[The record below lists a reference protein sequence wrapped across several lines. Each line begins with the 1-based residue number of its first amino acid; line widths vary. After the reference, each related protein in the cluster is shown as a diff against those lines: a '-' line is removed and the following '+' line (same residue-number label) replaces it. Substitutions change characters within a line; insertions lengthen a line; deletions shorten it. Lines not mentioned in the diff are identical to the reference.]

1 MGFLKKTQAENPGDE
16 FPGGEIDDGFT
27 DVPAD
32 DIAGD
37 EVSIR
42 DSLKDQAQT
51 GTEDES
57 VSEEIVAP
65 ADVPGEQPGQDD
77 LMDGLPSSIYLLREI
92 LRNHDWSENPADPAG
107 QMIEWT
113 MIESMIR
120 SAIDA
125 GHRAHVERVWAEVAP
140 PSHGGLADVLASL
153 PQDSAGAAGPDAAQP
168 ALEEVHIA
176 EDAAMGVEPHLRTFQ
191 MPKDDRLPEPYLR
204 TISPDD
210 VLDGQYRHIPDEA
223 FSQPYQ
229 GQEWATRPEA
239 VRPAP
244 AANSAAPHPEGTPT
258 AGGTDL
264 LSKAL
269 SAPFALA
276 SAAGSLVLG
285 SLKTMGDQARS
296 FYQKRAVNGHQV
308 LERQLN
314 DHATRIDGL
323 TSRLRQSGMGE
334 FIAELKAT
342 GRPANEIFDGMKP
355 GGPYE
360 KFGRRF
366 SSLME
371 DADFAANYANLQRH
385 MDEFGDLASRY
396 AKAGID
402 LNLDYSDAVDRNLS
416 KISAAT
422 EGFPGMKDGAFKHLQ
437 EMAQQIGERIKR
449 LVDRLMGRLAPQ

>member
-1 MGFLKKTQAENPGDE
+1 MGFLKKTQSENPGDE
-16 FPGGEIDDGFT
+16 GSVGDIDDGVA
-27 DVPAD
+27 DVP
-32 DIAGD
+32 ID
-37 EVSIR
+37 EISVEETEIR
-42 DSLKDQAQT
+42 ESLKDK
-51 GTEDES
+51 G
-57 VSEEIVAP
+57 P
-65 ADVPGEQPGQDD
+65 ADREDDPVTDEAVASGEAPGEQIEQDD

-125 GHRAHVERVWAEVAP
+125 GHRGHVERVWAEVAP
-140 PSHGGLADVLASL
+140 PGHGGLAEVLASL
-153 PQDSAGAAGPDAAQP
+153 PQGSAEPAGPEVVQPVQDEARDAE
-168 ALEEVHIA
+168 L
-176 EDAAMGVEPHLRTFQ
+176 GVEPHLHTFQ
-191 MPKDDRLPEPYLR
+191 MHGADRPPEPYLR
-204 TISPDD
+204 TITPDD
-210 VLDGQYRHIPDEA
+210 MLDGQYRHIPDEE

-229 GQEWATRPEA
+229 GQEWAARPEA

-244 AANSAAPHPEGTPT
+244 AANSAALHPEGTP
-258 AGGTDL
+258 ASGGTDL

-296 FYQKRAVNGHQV
+296 FYQKRAVNGHQIM
-308 LERQLN
+308 ERQLN

-323 TSRLRQSGMGE
+323 TNRLRQSGMGE

-366 SSLME
+366 SSLMD
-371 DADFAANYANLQRH
+371 DAEFASTYANVQRH

>member
-1 MGFLKKTQAENPGDE
+1 MGFLKKTQSENPGDE
-16 FPGGEIDDGFT
+16 SGVGDVDDEF
-27 DVPAD
+27 V
-32 DIAGD
+32 
-37 EVSIR
+37 E
-42 DSLKDQAQT
+42 
-51 GTEDES
+51 
-57 VSEEIVAP
+57 AP
-65 ADVPGEQPGQDD
+65 ADGAAAEEAAVRESLQGRGEAGKEAEPALEDVAAPADSFGDQASQDD

-92 LRNHDWSENPADPAG
+92 LRNHDWTENPADPAG
-107 QMIEWT
+107 QMIEWA
-113 MIESMIR
+113 MIESMMR

-125 GHRAHVERVWAEVAP
+125 GHRAHVERVWEEVAP

-153 PQDSAGAAGPDAAQP
+153 QQGSAGYADPETAQSAP
-168 ALEEVHIA
+168 EEVHTA
-176 EDAAMGVEPHLRTFQ
+176 EDASMGVEPHLQTYQ
-191 MPKDDRLPEPYLR
+191 IPEADRLPEPYLR

-210 VLDGQYRHIPDEA
+210 ALNGQYRHIPDEA

-229 GQEWATRPEA
+229 GQEWAARPENE
-239 VRPAP
+239 RPAP
-244 AANSAAPHPEGTPT
+244 VSNAAAPHPEGTPT
-258 AGGTDL
+258 AGGSDL

-308 LERQLN
+308 MERQLN
-314 DHATRIDGL
+314 DHAARIDGL
-323 TSRLRQSGMGE
+323 TGRLRQSGMTE

-371 DADFAANYANLQRH
+371 DADFASNYANLQRH

-437 EMAQQIGERIKR
+437 EIAQQIGERIKR

>member
-1 MGFLKKTQAENPGDE
+1 MGFLKKTQSENPGE
-16 FPGGEIDDGFT
+16 ETGVGEVDDGFVEVPT
-27 DVPAD
+27 DDSVAD
-32 DIAGD
+32 EGA
-37 EVSIR
+37 IR
-42 DSLKDQAQT
+42 DSLEEHREAGK
-51 GTEDES
+51 EDEPAL
-57 VSEEIVAP
+57 EEV
-65 ADVPGEQPGQDD
+65 DVPEGGHAGQDD

-92 LRNHDWSENPADPAG
+92 LRNHDWTENSSDPAG

-140 PSHGGLADVLASL
+140 PGHGGLADVLASV
-153 PQDSAGAAGPDAAQP
+153 PQDSVQAEGPDTVQP
-168 ALEEVHIA
+168 AHEEVHIA
-176 EDAAMGVEPHLRTFQ
+176 EDASMGVEPHLHTFQ
-191 MPKDDRLPEPYLR
+191 MPGADRPPEPYLR
-204 TISPDD
+204 TLSPED

-229 GQEWATRPEA
+229 GQEWAPRPEA
-239 VRPAP
+239 KRPAP
-244 AANSAAPHPEGTPT
+244 AVSSAAPHPEGAPT
-258 AGGTDL
+258 VGASDL

-296 FYQKRAVNGHQV
+296 FYQKRAINGHHV
-308 LERQLN
+308 MERQLH
-314 DHATRIDGL
+314 DHAARIDGL
-323 TSRLRQSGMGE
+323 TNRLRQSGMGD
-334 FIAELKAT
+334 FIADLKAT
-342 GRPANEIFDGMKP
+342 GRSANEIFDGMKP

-360 KFGRRF
+360 NFGRRF

-371 DADFAANYANLQRH
+371 DVDFASNYANLQRH
-385 MDEFGDLASRY
+385 MDEFGDLAARY

-402 LNLDYSDAVDRNLS
+402 LNLDYSDAIDRNLS

-449 LVDRLMGRLAPQ
+449 LVDRIMGRLAPQ

>member
-1 MGFLKKTQAENPGDE
+1 MGFLKKTQSENPGDE
-16 FPGGEIDDGFT
+16 ASVGDVDDGFV

-32 DIAGD
+32 DVAAAD
-37 EVSIR
+37 SAPR
-42 DSLKDQAQT
+42 DSLKDKGQA
-51 GTEDES
+51 GNESEAAPED
-57 VSEEIVAP
+57 VIAP
-65 ADVPGEQPGQDD
+65 AESLGDQAGQDD
-77 LMDGLPSSIYLLREI
+77 LMDGLPSSVYLLREI

-125 GHRAHVERVWAEVAP
+125 GHRGYVEQVWAEVAP
-140 PSHGGLADVLASL
+140 SGHGGLADVLASL
-153 PQDSAGAAGPDAAQP
+153 PQDAAEPAGPEVSQP
-168 ALEEVHIA
+168 AQDEVHEA
-176 EDAAMGVEPHLRTFQ
+176 ELGVEPHLHTYQ
-191 MPKDDRLPEPYLR
+191 MPEADRLPEPYLR

-210 VLDGQYRHIPDEA
+210 MLDGQYRHIPDEE
-223 FSQPYQ
+223 FSKAYQ

-244 AANSAAPHPEGTPT
+244 AADPASSHPEG
-258 AGGTDL
+258 AAAAAGTDL

-296 FYQKRAVNGHQV
+296 FYQKRAVNGHQIM
-308 LERQLN
+308 ERQLN
-314 DHATRIDGL
+314 EHATRIDGL
-323 TSRLRQSGMGE
+323 TSRLRQSGMAE
-334 FIAELKAT
+334 FITELKAT

-360 KFGRRF
+360 RFGRRF

-371 DADFAANYANLQRH
+371 DADFASAYAKLQRH
-385 MDEFGDLASRY
+385 MDDFGDLASRY
-396 AKAGID
+396 AKAGVD